1 MDDALLLK
9 TDVDIS
15 SFGED
20 ATGEIYVVGYGDGM
34 IYHLI
39 ALP

>member
-1 MDDALLLK
+1 MALLLK
-9 TDVDIS
+9 TNVNIS

-20 ATGEIYVVGYGDGM
+20 ATGEIYVVGYSDGT
-34 IYHLI
+34 IYHLL